1 MKTWFAGELLMRL
14 ECENQERFGQAEH
27 FRVRY
32 TGAEANAA
40 VAMASV
46 GAKKLGLI
54 SAVPD
59 NPIGE
64 SCLASFK
71 HFGIDTSHV
80 VMRDPGGRLGLFFL
94 ETGAGLR
101 PSQVVYDR
109 AGSVFSQTPAE
120 DYKLSELFSA
130 SDWIHL
136 SGTLPALSP
145 VTLDLTKQLIAAAKQ
160 AGATV
165 SFDLNYRSKLWAAD
179 EAAKVFKQITE
190 QIDVLIAN
198 ASVAE
203 SFLGVRE
210 NQLCSRYSLKCAALT
225 RRGAES
231 ANSTTFGG
239 SLYRND
245 GSFHDVRPIEIPVTD
260 RIGGGDAFAGGM
272 IFALQQQDWDDEK
285 RIRFAVACGALK
297 HSIRGDFSLSTRE
310 EIESCARGESFAV
323 RR

>member
-1 MKTWFAGELLMRL
+1 MLDIKEG
-14 ECENQERFGQAEH
+14 
-27 FRVRY
+27 
-32 TGAEANAA
+32 
-40 VAMASV
+40 
-46 GAKKLGLI
+46 
-54 SAVPD
+54 
-59 NPIGE
+59 
-64 SCLASFK
+64 
-71 HFGIDTSHV
+71 
-80 VMRDPGGRLGLFFL
+80 
-94 ETGAGLR
+94 
-101 PSQVVYDR
+101 DR

-130 SDWIHL
+130 SDWVHL

-165 SFDLNYRSKLWAAD
+165 SFDLNYRLKLWAAD

-190 QIDVLIAN
+190 QINVLIAN

-210 NQLCSRYSLKCAALT
+210 NQLCSSYSLKYAALT

-272 IFALQQQDWDDEK
+272 IFALQQDWDDEK